1 MAPSNVRSAL
11 TLAALASA
19 LVVSAEDVLY
29 SKRLS
34 KRYIDADGNWNQS
47 FFHIN
52 DVHAHLDQFRSS
64 GTDCTDP
71 TRGCFGGYARVS
83 TVVNERRPV
92 LNSSLFLNA
101 GDEFQGTLF
110 YSYYGG
116 EKIAETIN
124 QLGFDGMTLGNHE
137 FVQPRRL
144 RAIAVINS
152 CIDSMVVMIC
162 WESSWRT

>member
-1 MAPSNVRSAL
+1 MYVMIKLQGINEKWL
-11 TLAALASA
+11 TEPA
-19 LVVSAEDVLY
+19 
-29 SKRLS
+29 
-34 KRYIDADGNWNQS
+34 

-52 DVHAHLDQFRSS
+52 DVHAHLDEFRSS

-71 TRGCFGGYARVS
+71 SRGCYGGYARVA

-116 EKIAETIN
+116 EKIAETLN

-137 FVQPRRL
+137 F
-144 RAIAVINS
+144 
-152 CIDSMVVMIC
+152 DG
-162 WESSWRT
+162 ESLLFEMSDVLLTLCYRWR

>member
-1 MAPSNVRSAL
+1 MTFIWKSAL
-11 TLAALASA
+11 ALTALASST
-19 LVVSAEDVLY
+19 LAEDVLV
-29 SKRLS
+29 SERQLQ

-64 GTDCTDP
+64 GTDCEDP
-71 TRGCFGGYARVS
+71 SRGCYGGYARVS
-83 TVVNERRPV
+83 TVVNEIRPT

-116 EKIAETIN
+116 EKIAETLN

-137 FVQPRRL
+137 FDGGDDML
-144 RAIAVINS
+144 GEFEELEKAIPA
-152 CIDSMVVMIC
+152 
-162 WESSWRT
+162 RKHR